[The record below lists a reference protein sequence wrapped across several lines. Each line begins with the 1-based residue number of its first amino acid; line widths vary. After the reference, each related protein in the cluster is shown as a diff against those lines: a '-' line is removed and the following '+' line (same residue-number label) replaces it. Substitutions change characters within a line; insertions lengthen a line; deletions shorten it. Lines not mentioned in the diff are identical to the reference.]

1 MVQAHSPE
9 AFFPLSNQRVTLRS
23 QIQLQVYFYGQC
35 GQHLWFCL
43 GVRVQPNVFRSS
55 PTNLAHTSKGHLLT
69 QSGQSDILIIRFM
82 KKTSITVTEASRNF
96 ADCVNRAHYQNVT
109 FVLLKNGEPV
119 ARLVP
124 DNERVCVGR
133 DLAEALAKNDLPENE
148 ARAWHRDLE
157 AARKSLKAPVDKWR

>member
-1 MVQAHSPE
+1 MLLDKQLRGFPTTASP
-9 AFFPLSNQRVTLRS
+9 
-23 QIQLQVYFYGQC
+23 
-35 GQHLWFCL
+35 
-43 GVRVQPNVFRSS
+43 
-55 PTNLAHTSKGHLLT
+55 LT
-69 QSGQSDILIIRFM
+69 YSGKADILIIRFM

-124 DNERVCVGR
+124 DNEKVCAGR
-133 DLAEALAKNDLPENE
+133 DLAEALAKTDLPENE

-157 AARKSLKAPVDKWR
+157 AARKSLKAPANKWR